1 MPTYTT
7 KKGRVLTAIIFT
19 GDNVAEINAQL
30 TFDTTEVVEG
40 VLLVTASNG
49 SQFYA
54 NINDYIVYN
63 LGIFVEIMYPENF

>member
-40 VLLVTASNG
+40 TLLITASNG

-54 NINDYIVYN
+54 NVGDYIVYS
-63 LGIFVEIMYPENF
+63 LGNFIEIMYPSNF